1 MARGDVPAHLFAHRS
16 SKSDRR
22 HVYGVRNDQ
31 REGFMEVDII
41 ITIGIVAVLLFT
53 ITQGSRIIR
62 TGSMH
67 KTLRK
72 AIEQGQPLNSD
83 LIEGL
88 DKRAEPGTNDQRIGF
103 VLVAAAL
110 ALILAG
116 AIQESADDFRD
127 MATAG
132 IFPLFVGGA
141 LLLRLWL
148 VRRRG
153 IES

>member
-1 MARGDVPAHLFAHRS
+1 
-16 SKSDRR
+16 
-22 HVYGVRNDQ
+22 
-31 REGFMEVDII
+31 MEVDII

-53 ITQGSRIIR
+53 IGQGSRIIR
-62 TGSMH
+62 TGAMH

-72 AIEQGQPLNSD
+72 GIEQGQPLNTE
-83 LIEGL
+83 LIERLEKGP
-88 DKRAEPGTNDQRIGF
+88 EPGAIDQRIGF

-110 ALILAG
+110 ALMCAG
-116 AIQESADDFRD
+116 AIQGDAEKLRN

-148 VRRRG
+148 VRRRE
-153 IES
+153 IEP

>member
-1 MARGDVPAHLFAHRS
+1 
-16 SKSDRR
+16 
-22 HVYGVRNDQ
+22 
-31 REGFMEVDII
+31 MEVDII

-53 ITQGSRIIR
+53 IAQGSRIIR

-72 AIEQGQPLNSD
+72 AIEQGQPLSSD
-83 LIEGL
+83 LIERL

-116 AIQESADDFRD
+116 AIQGVPMIFATWPPRASSRCSSAV
-127 MATAG
+127 
-132 IFPLFVGGA
+132 PCC
-141 LLLRLWL
+141 
-148 VRRRG
+148 
-153 IES
+153 